1 MSLVTD
7 TAMLFPGQGSQ
18 TDDMRDLV
26 AQRAPELLERV
37 VELVG
42 EDPFAR
48 VDESTRFQ
56 QPAIF
61 CASIAGWQALAGRR
75 EARRRR
81 RPLARRAGRPGRRRR
96 PDASRTRSSSSS
108 CAAA

>member
-1 MSLVTD
+1 MSLSTE
-7 TAMLFPGQGSQ
+7 TALLFPGQGSQ
-18 TDDMRDLV
+18 TEDMRDLV

-61 CASIAGWQALAGRR
+61 CASIAGWRR
-75 EARRRR
+75 ARRRR
-81 RPLARRAGRPGRRRR
+81 
-96 PDASRTRSSSSS
+96 ASPAPPPVTRWASWPRWPPPAS
-108 CAAA
+108 